1 MSVYGEYDPT
11 QSGNASSLF
20 LYKEVPVTSTKMNRW
35 NGNIEAGFALLH
47 AVCSALFSHGES
59 AVITNADSDALG
71 VVEADGTD
79 MSVRVNPGWAI
90 VDAGFAGRGEESV
103 LPDQGNFI
111 APTTH
116 DRIDKIALS
125 SSGELV
131 VVEGEEAE
139 TPLTPDTPVGAIA
152 LALIYHRPGASQ
164 VLSENNESDSYIIDA
179 RPRFAHGDAHRH
191 SNDPTPS
198 ETPDGTRTQF
208 STRDYFRSG
217 SLQVFLN
224 GVLQKSGVDFNED
237 GSGVSYQFITAPPTG
252 ALVTHHYIIDR
263 VSEL

>member
-47 AVCSALFSHGES
+47 AVCSTLFARGEN
-59 AVITNADSDALG
+59 AVISNADADALG
-71 VVEADGTD
+71 VVEADEPN

-90 VDAGFAGRGEESV
+90 VVSGFAGLGQESI

-111 APTTH
+111 APATH

-131 VVEGEEAE
+131 VVEGAEAE
-139 TPLTPDTPVGAIA
+139 TPIAPDAPVGAIT
-152 LALIYHRPGASQ
+152 LALIYHRPGANQ
-164 VLSENNESDSYIIDA
+164 VLNEDNESDSYIIDA

-191 SNDPTPS
+191 STDSAPN
-198 ETPDGTRTQF
+198 EAPDGERTQF
-208 STRDYFRSG
+208 STQDYFRSG

-237 GSGVSYQFITAPPTG
+237 ESSVSYQFISAPPTG
-252 ALVTHHYIIDR
+252 ALLTHHYIIDR
-263 VSEL
+263 VSG